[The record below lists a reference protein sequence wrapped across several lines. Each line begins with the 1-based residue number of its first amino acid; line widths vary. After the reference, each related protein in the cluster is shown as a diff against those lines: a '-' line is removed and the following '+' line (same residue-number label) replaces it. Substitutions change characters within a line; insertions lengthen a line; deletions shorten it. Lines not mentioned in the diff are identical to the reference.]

1 MEISLLL
8 DSKSI
13 FGITILNLSALK
25 FHINYFFLYFT
36 YFFITGIFY
45 SINKISNSKDI
56 TPKTVYTKIGNDS
69 QIYTRD
75 QPFQKVIIL
84 LGKHTQVFF
93 SFSSNYS
100 SITSNTLNTPFLSST
115 SFTHKMFA
123 PLFKGL
129 FFHFDWII

>member
-56 TPKTVYTKIGNDS
+56 TSKTVYTKIGNDS

-84 LGKHTQVFF
+84 LGKHTQVF
-93 SFSSNYS
+93 SHSLAITRLLPAIL
-100 SITSNTLNTPFLSST
+100 SIHRFYHLLALHTKCSPPFLRVYFSIST
-115 SFTHKMFA
+115 
-123 PLFKGL
+123 GL
-129 FFHFDWII
+129 Y